1 MSILGTIGLVG
12 VSVNDSI
19 VVVAALQA
27 LPPHLQRQRKAIR
40 EVVIA
45 STRHI
50 LTTTLTTVTGFVP
63 LFLHGGAFWE
73 PLAICISIGV
83 IGTTLSALVFVPSGW
98 YYLAQAQKVSPLSV
112 PE

>member
-1 MSILGTIGLVG
+1 MSILGTIGLIG

-27 LPPHLQRQRKAIR
+27 LPPHLQRQRKAIG

-63 LFLHGGAFWE
+63 LFSYGGFFGT
-73 PLAICISIGV
+73 PRYLSFHRGDRNHPKRTGICPVGMV
-83 IGTTLSALVFVPSGW
+83 LSRSSPKGFPS
-98 YYLAQAQKVSPLSV
+98 VCF
-112 PE
+112 